1 MTGTTAME
9 EIMVTETATPIRGT
23 DAYCRQRRLAF
34 ALIESLEQ
42 AIRIRSQA
50 PMYVGSADDPME
62 NTGPWDR
69 VCQLQDRIRQDP
81 LAMETLAAQKR
92 LMLLTA

>member
-1 MTGTTAME
+1 ME
-9 EIMVTETATPIRGT
+9 EIMVTETVTPIRGT
-23 DAYCRQRRLAF
+23 DAYWRQRRLAF
-34 ALIESLEQ
+34 ALIQSLEQ
-42 AIRIRSQA
+42 AIHVRNQA

-69 VCQLQDRIRQDP
+69 VCQVQDRVRQNP
-81 LAMETLAAQKR
+81 LALETLAAQKR

>member
-1 MTGTTAME
+1 ME
-9 EIMVTETATPIRGT
+9 QIMVTETTATIRGT
-23 DAYCRQRRLAF
+23 DAYWRQRRMAF

-42 AIRIRSQA
+42 AIRIRNQA
-50 PMYVGSADDPME
+50 PIYVGSADDPVE

-69 VCQLQDRIRQDP
+69 VCQLQDRASQNP
-81 LAMETLAAQKR
+81 LVLETLAARKR